1 MADKP
6 TKSEKTEKVEKTEP
20 KVAKLDYYYA
30 IGRRKE
36 ATARV
41 RLYLVTDE
49 KGVVVGDQTLT
60 KGQIVVNG
68 RAVENYFPGETFKK
82 IYMEPLR
89 TTNAANR
96 FAASVKVEGGGQ
108 AGQLGAI
115 VLGLARALEKT
126 DKEKNRPILKKRG
139 FLSRDPRIKQRRKA
153 GYAQKARKRK
163 QSPKR

>member
-1 MADKP
+1 MVD
-6 TKSEKTEKVEKTEP
+6 TKTTKTEKPEKIEV
-20 KVAKLDYYYA
+20 KADKLSYYYA

-36 ATARV
+36 ATARI

-49 KGVVVGDQTLT
+49 KGVVVGDNTLA

-68 RAVENYFPGETFKK
+68 RPVEKYFPGETFKK

-89 TTNAANR
+89 TTNATNR
-96 FAASVKVEGGGQ
+96 FAVSVKVEGGGLV
-108 AGQLGAI
+108 GQLGAV
-115 VLGLARALEKT
+115 VLGISRALEKT

-153 GYAQKARKRK
+153 GYAQKSRKRK